1 MAIGCGERHWARLGA
16 TVCLTVFFVLLV
28 KVVDLI
34 LAVCWDAS
42 LRMWLLLLLFLLS
55 LSFSLLLLM
64 LKTSLFL
71 FINACESTWC

>member
-1 MAIGCGERHWARLGA
+1 MRL
-16 TVCLTVFFVLLV
+16 FVQLSFLLLV
-28 KVVDLI
+28 KVIDLI

-42 LRMWLLLLLFLLS
+42 LRMWLLLLLFLLP

-71 FINACESTWC
+71 FHQCLRNACESTWC

>member
-1 MAIGCGERHWARLGA
+1 MAIGCGEGHCVRLGA
-16 TVCLTVFFVLLV
+16 TVRPTVFVLLV
-28 KVVDLI
+28 KVIDLI

-42 LRMWLLLLLFLLS
+42 LRMWLLLLLFLLP